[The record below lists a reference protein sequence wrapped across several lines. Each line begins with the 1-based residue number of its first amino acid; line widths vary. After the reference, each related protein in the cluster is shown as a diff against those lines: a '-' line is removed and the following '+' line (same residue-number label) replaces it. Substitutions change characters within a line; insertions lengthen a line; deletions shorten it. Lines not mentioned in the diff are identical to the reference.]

1 MPCCCDYHHCHHCH
15 HHWYSPAWYE
25 AAPPPSWY
33 PGPWASEGYVRR
45 LEEER
50 DLLERR
56 LRRLEEELAD
66 LRQAMRPAESPG
78 EQR

>member
-1 MPCCCDYHHCHHCH
+1 MPCCCDYHHCH

-25 AAPPPSWY
+25 AGPPPSWHA
-33 PGPWASEGYVRR
+33 GPWASEGYVRR

-56 LRRLEEELAD
+56 LRRLEQEVAA
-66 LRQAMRPAESPG
+66 LRQATRPAEEESEP
-78 EQR
+78 R

>member
-1 MPCCCDYHHCHHCH
+1 MPCCCDYHHH
-15 HHWYSPAWYE
+15 HHWYAPAWYE
-25 AAPPPSWY
+25 AAPPPSWRY
-33 PGPWASEGYVRR
+33 GPPTGEGYVRR

-56 LRRLEEELAD
+56 LRRLEQELAD
-66 LRQAMRPAESPG
+66 LRQTVRPGESPG

>member
-1 MPCCCDYHHCHHCH
+1 MPCCCDYHHH
-15 HHWYSPAWYE
+15 HHWYAPAWYE
-25 AAPPPSWY
+25 AGPPPSWRS
-33 PGPWASEGYVRR
+33 GRWADEGYVRR

-56 LRRLEEELAD
+56 LRRLEQEIAD
-66 LRQAMRPAESPG
+66 LRQAVRPAESRG